1 MQPNLLPISEPD
13 ELREHFN
20 EIIALADSEKNNLGF
35 LPRDAL
41 CDGIVRKKVLALVDK
56 SRNRN
61 RLAGYLLF
69 SGRFPNAKVQQIA
82 VTSSYRRAGIGSALL
97 RSLVDFLE
105 RRQFLILSAHVASD
119 LRVPLEFYSKNGFEQ
134 VSERSGGKSRRRR
147 ILVYVRELESES
159 LFAYAAKR
167 ESRIDLGIKRRSA
180 RETPFYSLDL
190 NVYFDLA
197 RERDHSEDA
206 RKLFGAALDHRIRL
220 TVANEFVRE
229 LMRTSRDRGNDPV
242 LELAFRLPRLPSAN
256 PSELKSLSDDI
267 HDFVFV
273 QSGATEAGT
282 EQARSDAA
290 HLAHAALARA
300 SAFVTRDG
308 TVLSAGN
315 ELVNRYGIDV
325 LTVKELVALLPP
337 DNALG
342 NTSAQVGSDFISVKA
357 CPEDIRNYM
366 STLILSQE
374 TIAKFSGKD
383 TGSVVYFRRLVQSG
397 DNVFG
402 CAVLLVPRSM
412 EFHCEMFVH
421 VRPEALNAE
430 LYVDHLLTTTLA
442 EASKTSPVRI
452 ELERSSGQS
461 TLIGFAKAR
470 GFVRQPSTHSYAKF
484 AMGRPITAKTWD
496 SATRE
501 LSHRTGLLLPK
512 NIPVATQSAPIQI
525 RTDEGETIR
534 MSQGGLEDFLAPA
547 LFIWPGRSGVLVPI
561 KREYSDRL
569 LQTNRQLKLGL
580 TSEMDAA
587 FFSKRGYV
595 NTPNSASIMQP
606 NSPILF
612 YESMGKR
619 NKRNRGAG
627 AVVAVGRIVDSVILD
642 SRDLPPHAKRRIV
655 VDDPTSVTS
664 TKDVLYTTFDNLFS
678 LPNPVKLSTL
688 KQMTAVDQSNL
699 VTARRVSDQ
708 IISQILDEGWESGL
722 R

>member
-1 MQPNLLPISEPD
+1 MQPNLLLISEPD
-13 ELREHFN
+13 KLLEYFD
-20 EIIALADSEKNNLGF
+20 EIIALADSEKHNLGF

-56 SRNRN
+56 SKNRN

-82 VTSSYRRAGIGSALL
+82 VTNSYRRAGIGSALL

-119 LRVPLEFYSKNGFEQ
+119 LSTSLEFYSKNGFEH
-134 VSERSGGKSRRRR
+134 VYEKSGGKSRKRK
-147 ILVYVRELESES
+147 ILVYVRELESEN
-159 LFAYAAKR
+159 LFEYAAER

-180 RETPFYSLDL
+180 RETPLYSLDL
-190 NVYFDLA
+190 NVYFDFA
-197 RERDHSEDA
+197 RERDHSNDA

-220 TVANEFVRE
+220 TVADEFVKE
-229 LMRTSRDRGNDPV
+229 LSRTSRNRRNDPI
-242 LELAFRLPRLPSAN
+242 LELALRLPRLPSAD

-282 EQARSDAA
+282 EQARSDAG

-315 ELVNRYGIDV
+315 ELVSRYGIDV

-337 DNALG
+337 DSALG
-342 NTSAQVGSDFISVKA
+342 NTSAQIGSGFISAKA
-357 CPEDIRNYM
+357 TPEAIRNYM
-366 STLILSQE
+366 SALNLSQE

-383 TGSVVYFRRLVQSG
+383 TSSAVCVRRLVQSG
-397 DNVFG
+397 DNVLG

-412 EFHCEMFVH
+412 ENHCELFVH

-430 LYVDHLLTTTLA
+430 LYVDHLLTTMLT
-442 EASKTSPVRI
+442 EASKTTPVRI

-461 TLIGFAKAR
+461 TLIAFAKAR
-470 GFVRQPSTHSYAKF
+470 GFVRQPSTHSYAKV
-484 AMGRPITAKTWD
+484 AMGRPVTATTWN

-501 LSHRTGLLLPK
+501 LRHQTGLLLPDE
-512 NIPVATQSAPIQI
+512 IPVARQSEPIQI
-525 RTDEGETIR
+525 GTDEGETIV
-534 MSQGGLEDFLAPA
+534 MSLGGLEDFLAPV

-561 KREYSDRL
+561 KREYSERL
-569 LQTNRQLKLGL
+569 LLANQQLKLGL
-580 TSEMDAA
+580 TSEKDAA
-587 FFSKRGYV
+587 FLSKRGYV
-595 NTPNSASIMQP
+595 NTPKAASKMQP
-606 NSPILF
+606 DSPILF

-619 NKRNRGAG
+619 KRGAG

-642 SRDLPPHAKRRIV
+642 SRDVPPHAMRRIV

-678 LPNPVKLSTL
+678 LPNPVKFSTL
-688 KQMTAVDQSNL
+688 RQMAAVDQSNL

-708 IISQILDEGWESGL
+708 IISRILDKGWENGL
-722 R
+722 